1 MSLRVLAKTIL
12 FSNGVVAISVPS
24 LSRLFLSIFLMVYMS
39 QVGSC
44 LMESPSK
51 SGLWNA
57 SWKKPSPMIDD
68 GV

>member
-12 FSNGVVAISVPS
+12 FSNRVIAISVPS
-24 LSRLFLSIFLMVYMS
+24 LSGLFLSIFLMVYMS

-44 LMESPSK
+44 LMESSSK

-57 SWKKPSPMIDD
+57 S
-68 GV
+68 